1 MVGQFVLLVLLL
13 LAGLPGLRRGLWPQT
28 PTGWLQFGAGVTL
41 IGVAGVVLVRAFA
54 DLGESLTPVPRPRPD
69 ARLVESG
76 IYAHLRHPI
85 YAAVMLASIG
95 WSSFT
100 SSLSAFAVALV
111 LVVFLDAKARREE
124 DWLVERYAAY
134 AEYRR
139 RSKRFLPGIY

>member
-1 MVGQFVLLVLLL
+1 MGQFVLLALLL
-13 LAGLPGLRRGLWPQT
+13 LASLPGLRRGLWPET
-28 PTGWLQFGAGVTL
+28 AIGWLGFVAGATL
-41 IGVAGVVLVRAFA
+41 IGVAGLVLVRAFA

-76 IYAHLRHPI
+76 IYAHVRHPI
-85 YAAVMLASIG
+85 YAALMLASVG
-95 WSSFT
+95 WSSLT

-124 DWLVERYAAY
+124 AWLAERYTAY
-134 AEYRR
+134 VEYRR